1 MPHMKRFLVIAAF
14 ITAVTTV
21 LPAVDVVELGFLP
34 MNPAVMAQGGAD
46 TATAQGWD
54 AFFSNPA
61 GFSYGQGDLTI
72 LQAGAWLYARP
83 DRAIALVQE
92 VIASGASASLFTSI
106 GDEITGGG
114 FGVGASMG
122 IGYAGKGLGLGM
134 AIITDSYFWGP
145 TLPGLAGDITATVG
159 FMGGM
164 SFPLPVGPFTF
175 HVGGSLRPMVR
186 IHTLLPNA
194 DASAFFTSI
203 APPVSAPLLTA
214 LGSANAVYGVGVGL
228 DLGVIAE
235 LGWFTLGL
243 SARDIGGTVFN
254 YSTADFATVSSV
266 FGSELRLPPGAPVT
280 ERYVIPMDVSFG
292 ASFHPVF
299 GNGKVNK
306 ILDTT
311 LHVELTDLVHTIGDA
326 VAGDASIWKMVHAGA
341 ELRLLSVFSAW
352 AGLNQ
357 GYFTFGAGLD
367 LFVVDLN
374 LAVFTREL
382 GDWLGDRPSSGA
394 SLEIAVR
401 L

>member
-1 MPHMKRFLVIAAF
+1 MPRMKRILVFAALL
-14 ITAVTTV
+14 TAVTAV
-21 LPAVDVVELGFLP
+21 LPAADVVELGFFP
-34 MNPAVMAQGGAD
+34 MSPGVLAQGGAD

-54 AFFSNPA
+54 AFFANPA
-61 GFSYGQGDLTI
+61 GFSRGQGDLTV
-72 LQAGAWLYARP
+72 LQTGAWLYARP

-92 VIASGASASLFTSI
+92 VIASGASAGLFTSI

-134 AIITDSYFWGP
+134 AIITDSYFWGS
-145 TLPGLAGDITATVG
+145 TLLGMGGDLTATVG

-164 SFPLPVGPFTF
+164 SFPLEAGPFTF
-175 HVGGSLRPMVR
+175 HVGGTLRPMVR

-194 DASAFFTSI
+194 DALAMFTALQAGSSL
-203 APPVSAPLLTA
+203 VTA
-214 LGSANAVYGVGVGL
+214 LGTADAVYGVGVGL

-254 YSTADFATVSSV
+254 YSMDDFATVASV
-266 FGSELRLPPGAPVT
+266 FGSELRLPPGALVT
-280 ERYVIPMDVSFG
+280 DRYVVPMDVSFG
-292 ASFHPVF
+292 ASFHPLL
-299 GNGKVNK
+299 GKFNN
-306 ILDTT
+306 IFDTT
-311 LHVELTDLVHTIGDA
+311 LHVELTDLVNTIADA
-326 VAGDASIWKMVHAGA
+326 VAGDGSIWKMVHAGA
-341 ELRLLSVFSAW
+341 ELKLLRVFNAW
-352 AGLNQ
+352 AGLSQ

-382 GDWLGDRPSSGA
+382 GAYLGDRPSSGA
-394 SLEIAVR
+394 SLEFAIR

>member
-1 MPHMKRFLVIAAF
+1 MPRMKRFLVTAALLA
-14 ITAVTTV
+14 AVTAV

-34 MNPAVMAQGGAD
+34 MSPGVLAQGGAD

-61 GFSYGQGDLTI
+61 GFSHGQGDLTV

-83 DRAIALVQE
+83 DRAIALVQG
-92 VIASGASASLFTSI
+92 VISGGVSPALFTSI
-106 GDEITGGG
+106 GDEITDGG

-145 TLPGLAGDITATVG
+145 TLLGMGGDLTATVG

-164 SFPLPVGPFTF
+164 SFPLEAGPFTF
-175 HVGGSLRPMVR
+175 HVGGTLRPMVR

-194 DASAFFTSI
+194 DALAMF
-203 APPVSAPLLTA
+203 TA
-214 LGSANAVYGVGVGL
+214 LQAGSTLVAALGTANAVYGVGVGL
-228 DLGVIAE
+228 DFGVIAE

-254 YSTADFATVSSV
+254 YSIDDFATVSSV

-280 ERYVIPMDVSFG
+280 DRYVIPMDVSFG

-299 GNGKVNK
+299 GDGKFNK

-326 VAGDASIWKMVHAGA
+326 VRGDASIWKMVHAGA
-341 ELRLLSVFSAW
+341 ELRLLSVLSTW
-352 AGLNQ
+352 VGLNQ

-367 LFVVDLN
+367 LFVVDIN

-394 SLEIAVR
+394 SLELAIR

>member
-1 MPHMKRFLVIAAF
+1 MPRMKRFLVITALLVAIAA
-14 ITAVTTV
+14 V
-21 LPAVDVVELGFLP
+21 LPAADVFELGFIP
-34 MNPAVMAQGGAD
+34 MSPGVLAQGGAD

-54 AFFSNPA
+54 SFFSNPA
-61 GFSYGQGDLTI
+61 GFSRGTGDLTI
-72 LQAGAWLYARP
+72 LQTGAWLYARP
-83 DRAIALVQE
+83 DRVIALVQQ
-92 VIASGASASLFTSI
+92 VIASGASPAVFTSI

-114 FGVGASMG
+114 FGIGASMG

-145 TLPGLAGDITATVG
+145 TLLGMGGDLTATIG

-164 SFPLPVGPFTF
+164 SFPLQAGPFTF
-175 HVGGSLRPMVR
+175 HVGGALRPMVR

-194 DASAFFTSI
+194 DALAMF
-203 APPVSAPLLTA
+203 TA
-214 LGSANAVYGVGVGL
+214 LQAGSNLVAALGTANAVYGVGVGL

-254 YSTADFATVSSV
+254 YSIDDFATVAAV

-280 ERYVIPMDVSFG
+280 DRYVIPMDVSFG

-299 GNGKVNK
+299 GKFNK

-311 LHVELTDLVHTIGDA
+311 LHIELTDLTHTIADA
-326 VAGDASIWKMVHAGA
+326 VAGDGSLWKMVHAGM
-341 ELRLLSVFSAW
+341 ELKLLSVLSAW
-352 AGLNQ
+352 AGLSQ

-382 GDWLGDRPSSGA
+382 GAYLGDRPSSGA
-394 SLEIAVR
+394 SLELAIR
-401 L
+401 I